1 MSKEICVE
9 CNKELEEGYHLS
21 GLGTCP
27 SCVRE
32 WIKEYT
38 NPHKRKGK
46 SNA

>member
-1 MSKEICVE
+1 MANEICVK

-32 WIKEYT
+32 WINEYT
-38 NPHKRKGK
+38 NLHKGK
-46 SNA
+46 RARV